1 MKQIAILAE
10 DLYQEMELYYPLYR
24 LREAGYNVFVIG
36 SGDKDEFQSK
46 LGYPVKVDLDASYA
60 NPADFSCVV
69 IPGGFAPDHM
79 RRYPDMVGFVRKV
92 WENGG
97 IVGAI
102 CHGGSMLVS
111 ADILRGKKAT
121 CFFAIKDDLINAGAE
136 YLDKEVVV
144 DGNLITSR
152 IPDDLPSFLK
162 AIIKAL
168 EK

>member
-24 LREAGYNVFVIG
+24 LREAGYDVFVIG
-36 SGDKDEFQSK
+36 SGEKDEFQSK
-46 LGYPVKVDLDASYA
+46 LGYPVKVDLDACGA
-60 NPADFSCVV
+60 NPDDFSCVI
-69 IPGGFAPDHM
+69 IPGGFAPDRM
-79 RRYPDMVGFVRKV
+79 RRYPEMVDFVRKV

-102 CHGGSMLVS
+102 CHGGWMLVS
-111 ADILRGKKAT
+111 ADVLRGKKAT
-121 CFFAIKDDLINAGAE
+121 CFFAIKDDLVNAGAE

-152 IPDDLPSFLK
+152 VPDDLPFFLK
-162 AIIKAL
+162 AIINAL
-168 EK
+168 EN